1 MLPYIASSDLS
12 LESWAR
18 LKYYTQPEAKTR
30 RYIAHLL
37 AGFVYTCQGTKQH
50 TASVKINEATLDN
63 TSAYM
68 QHM

>member
-1 MLPYIASSDLS
+1 MLPYIASTDLS

-30 RYIAHLL
+30 RYIAHFLP
-37 AGFVYTCQGTKQH
+37 GFVCTSQSTKQH

-63 TSAYM
+63 NTAYM